1 MKGSAITGPVA
12 KEAAELWPVS
22 RPATTLD
29 FPLRDT
35 NTTSTAYCLQ
45 LRCCDVNGCLL
56 QFKVHTGGVR
66 AAFYAQASSMIP
78 CHEGISS
85 QTIFSA
91 QTRLHSFGPR
101 TRYARAAPGVSSF
114 LAALLDLLQLYRP
127 CALPH
132 PNRASKMCGFEQSSE
147 WRSFGR
153 ELAEN

>member
-22 RPATTLD
+22 RPAATFD
-29 FPLRDT
+29 VFLRDT
-35 NTTSTAYCLQ
+35 NTMLTAYCLQ

-91 QTRLHSFGPR
+91 ETHLHSFGPR
-101 TRYARAAPGVSSF
+101 IRRAPAAPRASTL
-114 LAALLDLLQLYRP
+114 LATSLVLIRSYGP
-127 CALPH
+127 CALP
-132 PNRASKMCGFEQSSE
+132 RFRLCLSSCDFAQPTE
-147 WRSFGR
+147 WESLGR
-153 ELAEN
+153 ELAES